1 MKIIKTS
8 KKFCKILHNYK
19 FAKDEFTEM
28 MMVHVSEEL
37 RLECQCDKFPTLW
50 LPRVMEHA
58 FNTTHKINQVTE
70 IVQRLMMIWAVEVNI
85 MSSSL
90 YSAESQTN
98 VGGFTVNNNICLL
111 QITLSN
117 LSSQILSS
125 ILFWNSK
132 NFFTI

>member
-58 FNTTHKINQVTE
+58 FNTTHKHLQKTKPDDD
-70 IVQRLMMIWAVEVNI
+70 LSCWSEVNI